1 MCQSDKSS
9 DNDNSSS
16 NIQIFTHTF
25 NEPISSLLRE
35 MSNDADIYAKY
46 RRMLKMGIPQQQVDF
61 AMKMDGLDPSKF
73 VSIEEPSQE
82 LPQVDASFLGGLE
95 LRGDQ
100 YDKYRRMLK
109 AGLPLGAIEQKMK
122 QDGIDPLLLG
132 IPNIKIESVNGIPNK
147 NTEHP
152 STSTPNG
159 PENTTHS
166 VSIAKPTIPP
176 PSVLRHVVHAP
187 SLPTINEKQQIP
199 ASSTLRHVTTKTI
212 QPPVV
217 RPQLQ
222 SFFPMLRH
230 RSPPPVPS
238 LAQQKEQKNEEE
250 SSSALP
256 LPASVASTKL
266 LIQAASRTR
275 GKQQIPLSVPPEKTK
290 VAESN
295 HSKAELHKNK
305 PASSPNSDSKKVH
318 SPKRNQAAKKLLPQ
332 DIHQHQKKFPV
343 TKIPMDTSNSHA
355 SNNSELISLLTIQS
369 EKVHRELI
377 SQAEKMREELHILAE
392 KVRELPQVKKTLD
405 LYDEQVEKL
414 KQTIVS
420 YIYISVL
427 FFSLIS
433 V

>member
-1 MCQSDKSS
+1 
-9 DNDNSSS
+9 
-16 NIQIFTHTF
+16 
-25 NEPISSLLRE
+25 
-35 MSNDADIYAKY
+35 MSNDADVYAKY
-46 RRMLKMGIPQQQVDF
+46 RRMLKMGVPQQQVDF

-122 QDGIDPLLLG
+122 QDGIDPLSLG
-132 IPNIKIESVNGIPNK
+132 ISNIKIESVNGILNK

-152 STSTPNG
+152 SASTSNG
-159 PENTTHS
+159 PEKASHS
-166 VSIAKPTIPP
+166 VPIAKPTIPP

-187 SLPTINEKQQIP
+187 SLPTINETQQIP

-212 QPPVV
+212 QAPGA

-230 RSPPPVPS
+230 RSPPPAPS
-238 LAQQKEQKNEEE
+238 LAQQKEQKNEDK

-256 LPASVASTKL
+256 ASIASTKL
-266 LIQAASRTR
+266 LIQAASRTG
-275 GKQQIPLSVPPEKTK
+275 GKQQIPSSVPPENSN
-290 VAESN
+290 VVEPN

-305 PASSPNSDSKKVH
+305 PSSSPNSDSKKVH
-318 SPKRNQAAKKLLPQ
+318 SPKRNQATKKLLPQ
-332 DIHQHQKKFPV
+332 DIHHHQKKFPV
-343 TKIPMDTSNSHA
+343 TKIPMDTSNSQA

-377 SQAEKMREELHILAE
+377 IQAEKMKEGLHILAE

-414 KQTIVS
+414 KQTIVG
-420 YIYISVL
+420 YIYISVS
-427 FFSLIS
+427 FSLII